1 MGEAEEGGRM
11 GLLIGPVYYF
21 LLDGLV
27 AELLFNLLFI
37 LWALGVII

>member
-11 GLLIGPVYYF
+11 GLLICPVYYF

-27 AELLFNLLFI
+27 ADLFLIYFFI
-37 LWALGVII
+37 LWVPGNNY